1 MKMKK
6 VLAALLVVVAV
17 FTLVGCACS
26 PEQAGDTYTYRSTIA
41 IEPSD
46 FNPHTWETNTDSI
59 ISGYAETG
67 FVEPIYDMEKNDGS
81 YTWAY
86 EMATAIEDY
95 TPNATAEER
104 AKWGIEEG
112 ETGRMYKISL
122 NPAAKWADEA
132 GTPINADTY
141 VYSMQQLLNPKMHNY
156 RANNFVSGDSSIA
169 GASAYYWGGHDEYV
183 LISEYPTYVADG
195 KKPVIDLTWFMSYG
209 FGLSPDAV
217 EGSGYDSYLSLGK
230 DEAGNNV
237 YMYTKYPELFSGDCR
252 MEATPEALAAVMADF
267 ASTSFCAV
275 LGCEFP
281 LAEDGSIDIAPISAL
296 VNATAEPTEEQIAAA
311 KDAFYCL
318 AVPRTNPEVD
328 YDETVGLYKVD
339 DYTIMYVLN
348 SYYSQFYFMMSMSSN
363 WLVYEPLYEAGKQT
377 IDNVVITNYGTSV
390 DTYMS
395 YGPYKFSHYEVGKQ
409 LRFER
414 NENWYGYTDGKHEG
428 QYQTDAIVLDV
439 VSEHATALLGFQQGL
454 YDDVSL
460 DVVDMQTFGNSEWL
474 KVVNTT
480 YTWRLAF
487 NTDLDVLKSLE
498 GTSGNNKQVLANQS
512 FRNAFSLAIDRQ
524 KFVNE
529 AVGAGSPAYALIN
542 SLYMYD
548 VENDPGSVYR
558 NTEAAMRAVVDIYGL
573 EYGEGKTYATLKEAY
588 QAVTGYDLDAARELM
603 QKAYEECIANGT
615 YTDGQKI
622 SLDLVVTSRDNISE
636 AARKNAT
643 VLDAFLKQ
651 AVVGTG
657 FEAGGI
663 ELNAINLSDYYN
675 KMLDGACEMIFAAWG
690 GAVYWP
696 YSTIQCYVNDSELST
711 QIHEGAC
718 WDPTAVQ
725 LTLKLD
731 FNEDGQIAED
741 EEVTMSYNAWGTAL
755 NSGEYATASFALKNE
770 IMAALEKNFLE
781 FYYCIPLY
789 CDAST
794 SLDSKRL
801 QYVTDEYN
809 IMYGF
814 GGLRF
819 LTYSHTDAEWA
830 AYVAEQGGTLN
841 YE

>member
-1 MKMKK
+1 MKFKK
-6 VLAALLVVVAV
+6 VLATLLVVVAA
-17 FTLVGCACS
+17 FTLAGCKKD
-26 PEQAGDTYTYRSTIA
+26 PVEDTYTYRSTIA
-41 IEPSD
+41 IEPAD

-59 ISGYAETG
+59 ISSYAEIG

-95 TPNATAEER
+95 TPNATPEER
-104 AKWGIEEG
+104 EKWGLGDDTE
-112 ETGRMYKISL
+112 GRMYKISL
-122 NPAAKWADEA
+122 NPAAKWAD

-141 VYSMQQLLNPKMHNY
+141 VYSMKQLLNPDMRNY
-156 RANNFVSGDSSIA
+156 RANSYISGDSSIV
-169 GASAYYWGGHDEYV
+169 GANEYFNSGAPLYSPV
-183 LISEYPTYVADG
+183 VTYSDG
-195 KKPVIDLTWFMSYG
+195 KNPDPDHVDINTTELYINTTTSEMTIAGYSFRTIADDYGYIRDIPATDTTPAVPGYTYLEELEEEETPFGWIKITEENKHKVLVIMDQYLSA
-209 FGLSPDAV
+209 FGLSIYNA
-217 EGSGYDSYLSLGK
+217 
-230 DEAGNNV
+230 
-237 YMYTKYPELFSGDCR
+237 
-252 MEATPEALAAVMADF
+252 
-267 ASTSFCAV
+267 
-275 LGCEFP
+275 
-281 LAEDGSIDIAPISAL
+281 DGS
-296 VNATAEPTEEQIAAA
+296 VNLDLYKEFV
-311 KDAFYCL
+311 FY
-318 AVPRTNPEVD
+318 ADGYGEEVD

-348 SYYSQFYFMMSMSSN
+348 YYYSEFYFKMSMSST
-363 WLVYEPLYEAGKQT
+363 WLVYEALYEAGKQQVGELVT
-377 IDNVVITNYGTSV
+377 TNYGTSV

-395 YGPYKFSHYEVGKQ
+395 FGPYKFSTYEVGKQ

-428 QYQTDAIVLDV
+428 QYQTTAVVLDV
-439 VSEHATALLGFQQGL
+439 VSEHATALLGFQQGI

-460 DVVDMQTFGNSEWL
+460 DVVDMQKYGNSEWL

-480 YTWRLAF
+480 YTWRLVF

-498 GTSGNNKQVLANQS
+498 GESGNNKQVLANIN

-529 AVGAGSPAYALIN
+529 AVGAGSPAYSLIN
-542 SLYMYD
+542 SLYMFD

-558 NTEAAMRAVVDIYGL
+558 ATEPAMKAVVDMYGI

-588 QAVTGYDLDAARELM
+588 DAVSGFDLNKARELM
-603 QKAYEECIANGT
+603 QVAYEECIADGT
-615 YTDGQKI
+615 YTHGQKI
-622 SLDLVVTSRDNISE
+622 SLDLIVTSRDNISE

-643 VLDAFLKQ
+643 VLDAFLKE
-651 AVVGTG
+651 AIKGTG

-663 ELNAINLSDYYN
+663 ELNAKNLSDYYN
-675 KMLDGACEMIFAAWG
+675 KMLAGACEMIFGAWG

-696 YSTIQCYVNDSELST
+696 YSTIECYVNDMAGSVK
-711 QIHEGAC
+711 IHEGAC
-718 WDPTAVQ
+718 WDPSKTP
-725 LTLKLD
+725 LTLELD
-731 FNEDGQIAED
+731 FNEDGTVSDD
-741 EEVTMSYNAWGTAL
+741 EKITMSYTEWGAAL
-755 NSGEYATASFALKNE
+755 NSGAYAQSSFALKNQ
-770 IMAALEKNFLE
+770 IMAALEQGVLE

-789 CDAST
+789 CDATT

-801 QYVTDEYN
+801 QYATDEYN

-819 LTYSHTDAEWA
+819 LTYSHTDAQWA
-830 AYVAEQGGTLN
+830 DYVAEQGGTLN